1 MTQLNIPGR
10 YNGPAGSANGGWAA
24 GRLAALLPA
33 TRAAAGAGGA
43 AVVTLRRPPPL
54 DRAMDV
60 LPVEGGLE
68 LWAGAVLVAQAAP
81 TVLGDA
87 PLAPVSPA
95 VADEAATRYAGL
107 VDHPFPTC
115 YVCGTDRPAEDG
127 LHLRPGPVGDGRVA
141 TPWQASAEL
150 SHVLVWAA
158 LDCPGGW
165 AVNLPGRPMV
175 LGRMTARIDALPAA
189 GERCVVVGGVHSRA
203 GRKTFTATAAY
214 GSGDQLL
221 GQAVATWIAV
231 DPQAVT
237 AG

>member
-1 MTQLNIPGR
+1 MPQLTIPGR
-10 YNGPAGSANGGWAA
+10 YNGPAGSGNGGWTA
-24 GRLAALLPA
+24 GRLAVLLPD
-33 TRAAAGAGGA
+33 TGAADGAGGA
-43 AVVTLRRPPPL
+43 AVVSLRRPPPL
-54 DRAMDV
+54 DTAMDV
-60 LPVEGGLE
+60 RPVEGGLAM
-68 LWAGAVLVAQAAP
+68 WAGAVLVAQAAP
-81 TVLGDA
+81 TVLEEA

-95 VADEAATRYAGL
+95 VADDAATRYAGL

-115 YVCGTDRPAEDG
+115 YVCGTDRPADDG

-150 SHVLVWAA
+150 SPVLVWAA

-165 AVNLPGRPMV
+165 AVNIPGRPMV
-175 LGRMTARIDALPAA
+175 LGRMTARIDALPVA
-189 GERCVVVGGVHSRA
+189 GERCVVVGGVHGQE

-214 GSGDQLL
+214 GSDDRLL

>member
-60 LPVEGGLE
+60 RPVEGGLE

-115 YVCGTDRPAEDG
+115 
-127 LHLRPGPVGDGRVA
+127 
-141 TPWQASAEL
+141 
-150 SHVLVWAA
+150 
-158 LDCPGGW
+158 
-165 AVNLPGRPMV
+165 
-175 LGRMTARIDALPAA
+175 
-189 GERCVVVGGVHSRA
+189 
-203 GRKTFTATAAY
+203 
-214 GSGDQLL
+214 
-221 GQAVATWIAV
+221 
-231 DPQAVT
+231 
-237 AG
+237 